1 MRCYNP
7 ILSLFFTTT
16 QAADKFPD
24 VDNYRGRWPVVDLIK
39 LRLKNMSSKYR
50 KQTSYKIALGKPVA
64 GDTSVKLKAKKVK
77 HKQSKVHYTYTWLN
91 SSADCLQN
99 AK

>member
-1 MRCYNP
+1 M
-7 ILSLFFTTT
+7 TT

-24 VDNYRGRWPVVDLIK
+24 VDNYRGRWPVIDLIK
-39 LRLKNMSSKYR
+39 LRLKNTSSKYR
-50 KQTSYKIALGKPVA
+50 KQTHKIVTGRFIA

-77 HKQSKVHYTYTWLN
+77 HKQSKVHYTYTRLN

-99 AK
+99 TK